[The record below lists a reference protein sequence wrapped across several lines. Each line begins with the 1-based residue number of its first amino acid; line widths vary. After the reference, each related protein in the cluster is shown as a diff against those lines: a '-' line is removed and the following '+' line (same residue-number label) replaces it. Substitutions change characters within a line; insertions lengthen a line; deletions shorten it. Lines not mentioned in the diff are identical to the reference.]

1 MANDNLFGAP
11 TKGLGQTVTFAP
23 EQEQGFVPTAPQA
36 APRLQVGVQ
45 GGAVGVGGT
54 RAQGLI
60 AEGPSP
66 LMQAMMR
73 IGGKFV
79 EGKIEERK
87 TEAFVD
93 GMQRAAAGEAVA
105 DIVKETPWWAKML
118 GSADPAEGARW
129 YAGHT
134 VAQSTVAD
142 LDDRMPELR
151 ALPPDKLREVVQQ
164 ESRARL
170 TGDPSTDAMILQQ
183 ASREYPVFFKR
194 HAKSHLGW
202 LNEQAVTSMT
212 ASMMQS
218 GRRLQQIA
226 AGAASGEY
234 SEQDVEDA
242 RQNFLLAMRPPSP
255 DMDPKIHADVVARGL
270 EHMANEGSLHAFNV
284 MASPVGDS
292 PGYISTLPFEVQ
304 DKLNARVAV
313 AEGKARA
320 RFAEQFGDDIAR
332 LRVEADLPREGS
344 TAMGLRTELA
354 RLNKKFQQLYGS
366 NGNYFDNEEEAAL
379 LSRKAVAIRQARER
393 AWDREQAAIER
404 MRESGKK
411 IEAEQTELAGVQKAV
426 REGTLNEL
434 RTRMGEKDID
444 RYLLEVMHGAKDDA
458 TREAIQ
464 LRVFSSGGG
473 SRVLQDG
480 NERAVINALAG
491 MGQGVMTDH
500 FLGVYDQ
507 FSRMAK
513 QNREAAIMAFGKYG
527 RRLDAMDRA
536 VVYGKQPPQQAYFS
550 FVSSEEGRASIP
562 KEQLSKAV
570 KTAAIALN
578 PTWMGFSGELTDSS
592 KDIVMSAIGPDVARY
607 SSTMPVDDAVRLVL
621 KERKDIDGVGK
632 HWMRKAPEQ
641 QSLASFL
648 TSKDS
653 GNGEGGVYEDK
664 VADMFDGALKMSLFG
679 DDIRKGIVTEEP
691 RYMTI
696 LRLPDRREPGKRPVP
711 QFRISAIAQDF
722 SVRDAILTGT
732 DILAQFQEYKK
743 YGSPNA
749 LDAVI
754 QTVSGILPAA
764 VQARLPK
771 QAR

>member
-23 EQEQGFVPTAPQA
+23 EQEQGFVPTAPQVNTQ
-36 APRLQVGVQ
+36 LQIGVH

-54 RAQGLI
+54 GAQALI
-60 AEGPSP
+60 TEGPSP

-79 EGKIEERK
+79 EGQIEERK
-87 TEAFVD
+87 TEAFVE

-151 ALPPDKLREVVQQ
+151 QLPPDQARALISKEAQ
-164 ESRARL
+164 ARL
-170 TGDPSTDAMILQQ
+170 TGDPSTDAAVLQQ
-183 ASREYPVFFKR
+183 MSQALPALFKR
-194 HAKSHLGW
+194 HTKAHLGY
-202 LNEQAVTSMT
+202 LNEQAVASMT
-212 ASMMQS
+212 ASTMQA
-218 GRRLQQIA
+218 GRRLQQV
-226 AGAASGEY
+226 ASGQASQEY
-234 SEQDVEDA
+234 SKQDLEDA
-242 RQNFLLAMRPPSP
+242 RVSFLSAMLPPSP
-255 DMDPKIHADVVARGL
+255 DMDPELLAQVRVRAL
-270 EHMANEGSLHAFNV
+270 EHLANSGSLHAFTV
-284 MASPVGDS
+284 LDTPIGDAPS
-292 PGYISTLPFEVQ
+292 YISTLNPEVQ
-304 DKLNARVAV
+304 DKLYARMAV

-320 RFAEQFGDDIAR
+320 RFAEQYSEDLAR
-332 LRVEADLPREGS
+332 LTVESSAPREGAA
-344 TAMGLRTELA
+344 AMDLRPTMDKLNA
-354 RLNKKFQQLYGS
+354 DYRRLTGS
-366 NGNYFDNEEEAAL
+366 RSNYFTKEDEAAY
-379 LSRKAVAIRQARER
+379 LSRSAVAIRHAQER
-393 AWDREQAAIER
+393 AWDRQQALAEKL
-404 MRESGKK
+404 RESNKK
-411 IEAEQTELAGVQKAV
+411 VEAEQTELASVQQAV
-426 REGTLNEL
+426 ASGTLNEL
-434 RTRMGEKDID
+434 RTRLGEKDID
-444 RYLLEVMHGAKDDA
+444 RYLLEIMHAAPDPA
-458 TREAIQ
+458 SREALQ

-480 NERAVINALAG
+480 NERSVINSLAG
-491 MGQGVMTDH
+491 MEQGVMTDA
-500 FLGVYDQ
+500 FRGVYEQ
-507 FSRMAK
+507 FSRMA
-513 QNREAAIMAFGKYG
+513 QHNREAAIMAFGKYG

-550 FVSSEEGRASIP
+550 FVSAEEGRASIP

-570 KTAAIALN
+570 KAAANTLN
-578 PTWMGFSGELTDSS
+578 PTWLGFSGELTDSS

-621 KERKDIDGVGK
+621 KERKDLDGVGK

-641 QSLASFL
+641 QSLVSFL

-664 VADMFDGALKMSLFG
+664 VAEIFDGAIKMSLFG
-679 DDIRKGIVTEEP
+679 DDIRKGIVAEEP

-711 QFRISAIAQDF
+711 QFRISAIAQDY
-722 SVRDAILTGT
+722 SVRDAALTGT
-732 DILAQFQEYKK
+732 DILGRFQEYKK
-743 YGSPNA
+743 YGSINVP
-749 LDAVI
+749 DAVK
-754 QTVSGILPAA
+754 QAAPGTLPAA